1 MLELPEVIYISRQ
14 LGEQVTGKKVIRV
27 LPPTKNHKFCWY
39 NGAPEEYAE
48 MIEGAA
54 IEGAEGF
61 GIYVEIRFSN
71 GCKLCFNDGVN
82 VRLIKT

>member
-1 MLELPEVIYISRQ
+1 MLELPEVIHISRQ

-54 IEGAEGF
+54 IEGAKALGYMWKSDF
-61 GIYVEIRFSN
+61 PMA
-71 GCKLCFNDGVN
+71 VN
-82 VRLIKT
+82 CALMME